1 VRSALVYAEKRPW
14 GSFTVLD
21 EGGYFKV
28 KRITAN
34 ARKRLSLQEHKH
46 RCEYWKLL
54 MEMP

>member
-1 VRSALVYAEKRPW
+1 MVYTEKRPW